1 MVFLSEDVSAADRFD
16 YWTELLGRTHAP
28 MELRSD
34 HADDFRASQRVLD
47 LGAVT
52 VWSHTFQPLVF
63 RRTAKL
69 IRQSDPETYHLSL
82 VVRGSGASVWR
93 HRETEYRPHDLFIN
107 SSSLLNDLYS
117 TGDPVQSV
125 ALEIPKALLPLPRD
139 VAARIVGAP
148 VSAREGM
155 GALLAQFLTRLT
167 ADPAA
172 YQPCD
177 RPRLAAV
184 VIPLV
189 AALFAHLLEADD
201 CLPPETHRR
210 ALTLRIQAFIR
221 GHLHDPHLTPS
232 TIAAEHHISTSYLHR
247 LFQDEDATV
256 AAWIRRLRLEAAR
269 RDLADPALRTTPIH
283 AIAARW
289 GFPRAA
295 DFSRAYR
302 AAYGTTPKDHRHQIL
317 HHIAG
322 EPMRTQLCTRR

>member
-1 MVFLSEDVSAADRFD
+1 MLDEMVFRSEDVCAADRFD
-16 YWTELLGRTHAP
+16 YWSELLGRTHAP

-47 LGAVT
+47 LGAIT
-52 VWSHTFQPLVF
+52 VWTHTFQPLVF
-63 RRTAKL
+63 RRTPKL

-82 VVRGSGASVWR
+82 VVRGSGVSVWR
-93 HRETEYRPHDLFIN
+93 HRETEYKPYDLFIN
-107 SSSLLNDLYS
+107 SSSLLNDVYS

-125 ALEIPKALLPLPRD
+125 ALEVPKALLPLPRD
-139 VAARIVGAP
+139 VAGRIVGAP

-155 GALLAQFLTRLT
+155 GALLAQFLTQLI

-201 CLPPETHRR
+201 CLPPETRQR
-210 ALTLRIQAFIR
+210 ALALHIQAFIR
-221 GHLHDPHLTPS
+221 EHLHDPHLTPS
-232 TIAAEHHISTSYLHR
+232 AIAAEHHISTSYLHR

-269 RDLADPALRTTPIH
+269 RDLTDPALRTIPIH

-289 GFPRAA
+289 GYPRAA
-295 DFSRAYR
+295 EFSRAYR
-302 AAYGTTPKDHRHQIL
+302 AAYGTTPSDHRHQAL
-317 HHIAG
+317 QPR
-322 EPMRTQLCTRR
+322 E